1 MPLPWNA
8 MSGDCDAFG
17 AEQQERDELMM
28 STKTSSSAE
37 PSPLERAAASTLLRL
52 LPSCLDL

>member
-1 MPLPWNA
+1 